1 MISPSSRSCSDNV
14 AVFVLLICSILING
28 LAAVDVNVLVSDVS
42 GELKAFELL
51 TTTLAVAETAASPE
65 TVRTLD
71 VDPEIVNVIGTSTE
85 VSVAVISKDPFLAAA
100 APPPCCG

>member
-1 MISPSSRSCSDNV
+1 M

-28 LAAVDVNVLVSDVS
+28 LAAVAVNVLVSDVS

-65 TVRTLD
+65 TVRTFD

-85 VSVAVISKDPFLAAA
+85 VSVAVISKDPSVAAA
-100 APPPCCG
+100 APPPCVVAPSVRSDDPI

>member
-1 MISPSSRSCSDNV
+1 V

-28 LAAVDVNVLVSDVS
+28 LAAVAVNVLVSDVS

-71 VDPEIVNVIGTSTE
+71 VDPEIVRLIGTSTE
-85 VSVAVISKDPFLAAA
+85 VSLAVISKDPSVAFA
-100 APPPCCG
+100 APPPCVVAPSVRRDDPI